1 MDFLMGIKGPD
12 FVVVASD
19 TAAVQQIITI
29 KHDEDKI
36 VPIDSHKVMG
46 ISGEPGDRVKFS
58 DYITANVKLS
68 AYRNGIGYVLCIDV
82 INAYAQGTHCPT
94 CAV

>member
-1 MDFLMGIKGPD
+1 MGIKGPD

-36 VPIDSHKVMG
+36 VAIDSHKLMG

-58 DYITANVKLS
+58 DYIIANVKLN
-68 AYRNGIGYVLCIDV
+68 AFRNGVRYIWYFRHVYSTIHSA
-82 INAYAQGTHCPT
+82 IA
-94 CAV
+94 